1 MPSIMTPADTRR
13 FVASQ
18 FELYDTIGKRLG
30 IELK

>member
-1 MPSIMTPADTRR
+1 MTPADTRR